1 MTRTLMGDVGNGK
14 GSKRRLGSD
23 QDKYNEGWQRIFGKK
38 DSEPERNEL
47 KHEGNENDDQSLQAD
62 QR

>member
-38 DSEPERNEL
+38 DSEPEPNEL